1 MKPLLDL
8 LQAFEAGVFVTMI
21 FGFGIYAGWNLHKSF
36 RPRRITWRRKKFVS
50 TDGVERSGVGA
61 VQPGNRT
68 RPDFVTQR
76 TMRTQAELD
85 AISALEQLG
94 YSKQFSRMA
103 ITFAGNTN
111 PDLRNDFETLMRAAL
126 ASAPQRTTD
135 PKSLRD

>member
-1 MKPLLDL
+1 MNTFFELLR
-8 LQAFEAGVFVTMI
+8 AFVAGVFVTMI

-36 RPRRITWRRKKFVS
+36 RPRRITWRRKQFVPP
-50 TDGVERSGVGA
+50 DGVERSGVGA

-68 RPDFVTQR
+68 RPGST
-76 TMRTQAELD
+76 RTQAELD

-103 ITFAGNTN
+103 IKFAGNTN
-111 PDLRNDFETLMRAAL
+111 PEFRNDFETLMRAAL

-135 PKSLRD
+135 PNSLRD